1 VESPGRAAG
10 VRADIEGPEL
20 GERLRLHVSAGVI
33 FARPYG
39 MAQDFET
46 LLKEIFGEPLS
57 RLTQFQSD
65 QLGKLTARL
74 QDIARE
80 AVKEELSKLQQDVAE
95 LRTRLARLEEE
106 RAEDHRDSL

>member
-1 VESPGRAAG
+1 
-10 VRADIEGPEL
+10 
-20 GERLRLHVSAGVI
+20 
-33 FARPYG
+33 
-39 MAQDFET
+39 MAQDFEQ
-46 LLKEIFGEPLS
+46 LLKDVFGEPLS

-80 AVKEELSKLQQDVAE
+80 AVKDDLAKMSAEIAE

-106 RAEDHRDSL
+106 RAQAAAESLEASF